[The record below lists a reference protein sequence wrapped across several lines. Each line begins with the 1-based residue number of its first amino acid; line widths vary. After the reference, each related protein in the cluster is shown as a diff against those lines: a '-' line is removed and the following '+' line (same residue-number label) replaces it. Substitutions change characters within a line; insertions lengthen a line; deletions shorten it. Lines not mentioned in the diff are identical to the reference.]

1 MVGASP
7 DTVWGVGLCPGDTTG
22 ADCGSCLA
30 LAPEVAFNK
39 CRGVKD
45 VTVFYD
51 RCTLRYSFR
60 DFLTNPDNGRC
71 RTGGSVTTPSP
82 LTSNAAWFEALVVRL
97 VGALSDWAAF
107 NTTARYAVGVMSSD
121 QVGFPATDKAVV
133 HRIMGLVQC
142 TPDQAPGACR
152 RCLQALIDEMPA
164 VFNATVG
171 GRFLAV
177 WCYLR
182 FEVHEFYDSS
192 PMLNLVAPPW
202 SPPPSPASADQTG
215 GRGCPSDQ
223 FHIPPLEKWTDTEHT
238 KKTMTMMHRFC
249 LICQR

>member
-1 MVGASP
+1 
-7 DTVWGVGLCPGDTTG
+7 
-22 ADCGSCLA
+22 
-30 LAPEVAFNK
+30 
-39 CRGVKD
+39 
-45 VTVFYD
+45 
-51 RCTLRYSFR
+51 
-60 DFLTNPDNGRC
+60 
-71 RTGGSVTTPSP
+71 
-82 LTSNAAWFEALVVRL
+82 
-97 VGALSDWAAF
+97 
-107 NTTARYAVGVMSSD
+107 MSSD

-215 GRGCPSDQ
+215 GRGCPSDE